1 MKCGS
6 ITAAAVLLSFSL
18 AGCAAGSVRVKNAR
32 TDLGLK
38 SKPDNCALEM
48 LDRAPARAF
57 EEIAELDTHVTSIPK
72 GGAPEAL
79 RAKACEL
86 GADAVIVTLN
96 FVTNEFGHTMVA
108 GTAIKYVL
116 TPPKAEQQDDRP
128 ARAPTDL

>member
-1 MKCGS
+1 MKRGS
-6 ITAAAVLLSFSL
+6 ITVAAVLLSFSL
-18 AGCAAGSVRVKNAR
+18 AGCAMGGVRVQNAR

-38 SKPDNCALEM
+38 PKPDNCSLEM

-57 EEIAELDTHVTSIPK
+57 EEIAELDTHVTNVPK

-86 GADAVIVTLN
+86 GADAVIITLN
-96 FVTNEFGHTMVA
+96 FVTNEMGHSMVA

-116 TPPKAEQQDDRP
+116 TPPKAQQDNRP
-128 ARAPTDL
+128 AAPPTDL